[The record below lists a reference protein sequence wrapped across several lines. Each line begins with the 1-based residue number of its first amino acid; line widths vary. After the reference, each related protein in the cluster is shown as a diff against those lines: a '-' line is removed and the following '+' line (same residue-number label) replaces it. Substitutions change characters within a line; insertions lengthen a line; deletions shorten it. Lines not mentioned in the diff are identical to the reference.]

1 MAMVKKRIL
10 TYWHVWR
17 LLASNAVQETFVNRG
32 TNALFL
38 FGKVIRL
45 TMSLVFLFIFVK
57 TVPVFAGFSTD
68 QLYVFFITFT
78 LIDQISQMLLRGVY
92 LFTNLVRRGEFDFI
106 LTKPISSLF
115 LSLIGSPDIND
126 AIFLIPTVIVSGFL
140 LSTLD
145 LTVTP
150 VSLLLYIALFIN
162 GLLIATAFH
171 ITALIVGI
179 LTTEVDG
186 VMWLYRDLSRLATFP
201 VTIYFPPIPF
211 FLFFIVPVGT
221 MITIPSQVLI
231 GTPTSYHIAIAFFI
245 GVGSFILSLYGWKYA
260 LRSYT
265 SASS

>member
-150 VSLLLYIALFIN
+150 ISLLLYIALFIN

-211 FLFFIVPVGT
+211 LLFFIFPVG
-221 MITIPSQVLI
+221 MMVTIPSQVLI
-231 GTPTSYHIAIAFFI
+231 GMPTTYHIALAFFI
-245 GVGSFILSLYGWKYA
+245 GIGSFLLSLYGWKYA